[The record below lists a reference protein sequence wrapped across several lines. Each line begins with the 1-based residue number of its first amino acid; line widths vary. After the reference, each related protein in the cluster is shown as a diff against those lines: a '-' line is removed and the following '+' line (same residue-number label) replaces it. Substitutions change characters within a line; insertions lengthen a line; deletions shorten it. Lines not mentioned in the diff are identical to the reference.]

1 MVEMKK
7 TEEIWSLKLS
17 ELRRLKEETNEIFSN
32 IGTEKSR
39 QRLVYDLL
47 NTLKTKDRNRFMW
60 LILKNITT
68 VITDEKIGI
77 RVKKYLDSLAE
88 YLMNDETEENFE
100 KIAYAVIMGIMSAE
114 KKKESEGGEEVVKN
128 E

>member
-39 QRLVYDLL
+39 QRLVYELL

>member
-1 MVEMKK
+1 M
-7 TEEIWSLKLS
+7 KLS

-60 LILKNITT
+60 LILKNINT

-77 RVKKYLDSLAE
+77 RVKKYSDFLAE
-88 YLMNDETEENFE
+88 HLMSYEMEENFE
-100 KIAYAVIMGIMSAE
+100 KIAYAIIMGIMSVE